1 MRTFAL
7 IVRRLNEVM
16 LWIVGM
22 LILLMGLLLFYDV
35 LMRYFFKAP
44 TAWAF
49 DLAGWFTG
57 LTAFLAGGYVLLKK
71 AHIRVDIFY
80 QKFSPKV
87 QGGLD
92 ALTSVFLFLIVL
104 ILVWKGGERTLHYW
118 HLGAVANTG
127 LNIHLW
133 IKWLM
138 VPLGG
143 LLLGLQAVVN
153 LVNDVYLFFTGRP
166 LIDEAEEHAS

>member
-7 IVRRLNEVM
+7 IIRRLNEAMMWV
-16 LWIVGM
+16 VGI
-22 LILLMGLLLFYDV
+22 LILIMGLTLFYDV
-35 LMRYFFKAP
+35 MMRYFFKAP
-44 TAWAF
+44 TAWSF

-57 LTAFLAGGYVLLKK
+57 LSAFLAGGYALLKK

-80 QKFSPKV
+80 QKFSPRV

-104 ILVWKGGERTLHYW
+104 ILVWKGGERTLHN
-118 HLGAVANTG
+118 LNIGAVANTG
-127 LNIHLW
+127 LNIYIW

-143 LLLGLQAVVN
+143 VLLGLQAIVN
-153 LVNDVYLFFTGRP
+153 LVDDVYLFITGRH
-166 LIDEAEEHAS
+166 LIDVAEDG